1 MIKIFFAILLGTAL
15 SGIWFGIRMILEVIS
30 SRTGI
35 KFISR
40 FSTVLAAIVPL
51 GFILQYSR
59 LQLFKMQN
67 VVDWKSWLIIGT
79 AVLITAAVV
88 SVNKSDNIPSGR
100 KLLWYALDG
109 AMMEVPQRMMMQTF
123 VCLLLDMWGIDI
135 VFSALVTAI
144 VWCIS
149 ICIQCVI
156 MKRRFDKTV
165 VVELLSSFVF
175 SVGVGVVLI
184 RTELIVFTMVAHFVE
199 RIVSTE
205 IRRRRVC
212 EEVN

>member
-1 MIKIFFAILLGTAL
+1 MVKIFFAILLGTAL
-15 SGIWFGIRMILEVIS
+15 SGIWFGIRMMLEVIS
-30 SRTGI
+30 SKTGI
-35 KFISR
+35 KLISR

-59 LQLFKMQN
+59 LQLFKMEN
-67 VVDWKSWLIIGT
+67 VVEWKSWLIVGAT
-79 AVLITAAVV
+79 ALITAAVV
-88 SVNKSDNIPSGR
+88 SINESDNIPAGR
-100 KLLWYALDG
+100 KRLWYALDG
-109 AMMEVPQRMMMQTF
+109 VMMEVPQRMMMQTF
-123 VCLLLDMWGIDI
+123 VCLLLDMWETDI

-165 VVELLSSFVF
+165 VVELLSSFIF

-184 RTELIVFTMVAHFVE
+184 RTELIVFTMVAHFME

-205 IRRRRVC
+205 IRRRKYAVG
-212 EEVN
+212 